1 MPAAGLDQLATLV
14 DQSLLKPLAD
24 DRFFLLETLRA
35 YARDRLDEA
44 GESGDYAL
52 RHAQHYLALLE
63 ETEPLIVGA
72 RRGELLAWFTAEED
86 NLRAVL
92 DRLGDAAP
100 LESARAAEASGER
113 HTLCQALRQLGVNA
127 AERGDTDEAVRVFT
141 RALEQAAEDDE
152 HSRTMVVADIGI
164 TLMQAHRDE
173 EGRDALRQSIEGFRA
188 LEDATGEATCLLNLG
203 FLDLYAHDFDSAC
216 AAATSVLAK
225 NRSIGDRWRGIYAL
239 QLLGLAEL
247 GLDRRSG
254 AREALVE
261 ALDIVLGTGMTA
273 HALFP
278 TLLGGIALAGEPAE
292 FRHGARLRGAA
303 ASLYAE
309 GEYPPDPRMVELE
322 RFLEQP
328 LIEALGDEVYA
339 HEQTTGDAMS
349 RDDAVSL
356 ARSLCGARDKTRA
369 DES

>member
-1 MPAAGLDQLATLV
+1 M
-14 DQSLLKPLAD
+14 
-24 DRFFLLETLRA
+24 
-35 YARDRLDEA
+35 
-44 GESGDYAL
+44 
-52 RHAQHYLALLE
+52 
-63 ETEPLIVGA
+63 
-72 RRGELLAWFTAEED
+72 
-86 NLRAVL
+86 
-92 DRLGDAAP
+92 
-100 LESARAAEASGER
+100 
-113 HTLCQALRQLGVNA
+113 
-127 AERGDTDEAVRVFT
+127 
-141 RALEQAAEDDE
+141 
-152 HSRTMVVADIGI
+152 ADIGI

-203 FLDLYAHDFDSAC
+203 FLDLYANDFESAC

-247 GLDRRSG
+247 GSDRRSG
-254 AREALVE
+254 ARDALVE

-278 TLLGGIALAGEPAE
+278 TLIGGIALAGEPAE

-309 GEYPPDPRMVELE
+309 GEYPPDPRMVEL
-322 RFLEQP
+322 RTLSRAAVDRRAQD
-328 LIEALGDEVYA
+328 EAYA

-356 ARSLCGARDKTRA
+356 ARSLCGKRDKTLA